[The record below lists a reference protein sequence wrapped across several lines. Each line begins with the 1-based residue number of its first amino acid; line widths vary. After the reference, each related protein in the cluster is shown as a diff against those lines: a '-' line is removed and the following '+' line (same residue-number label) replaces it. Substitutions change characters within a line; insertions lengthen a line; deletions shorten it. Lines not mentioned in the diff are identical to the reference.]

1 MGSVLLAVLGLSL
14 IIERATEKMLYVM
27 PARHR
32 KLYAWLISTV
42 LGLLISFVF
51 RFGLMSELGLTVSS
65 RIAAWLDYFITG
77 ILLAAGS
84 EPIHSLVDVLAA
96 KKDELQKRVK
106 SV

>member
-1 MGSVLLAVLGLSL
+1 MGRILIAVLGLSL
-14 IIERATEKMLYVM
+14 IIERVTEKILHLV
-27 PARHR
+27 PARKK
-32 KLYAWLISTV
+32 KLFAWLTSTA

-51 RFGLMSELGLTVSS
+51 RFGLMKELGLTGSS
-65 RIAAWLDYFITG
+65 EIASWLDHLVTG

-96 KKDELQKRVK
+96 KKEELQKRVK

>member
-1 MGSVLLAVLGLSL
+1 MGSVLLAVLALSL
-14 IIERATEKMLYVM
+14 IIERATEKILYLM
-27 PARHR
+27 PVRHR
-32 KLYAWLISTV
+32 KLYAWLASTI

-51 RFGLMSELGLTVSS
+51 RFGLMRELGLTVGSE
-65 RIAAWLDYFITG
+65 IAGWLDYFITG

-96 KKDELQKRVK
+96 KKEELQKRVK